1 MEEKE
6 IKLTEKELEF
16 CDLFVDGDKMFAGQA
31 KACYVEVYGERKYP
45 EIAARRLLAKGNV
58 AAHIKEMTE
67 QRYNENETLAVKLQ
81 VTETLKAV
89 MSETSQGEY
98 LDKYGVPQSPAS
110 LRAVSV
116 NAAKALMDIY
126 PIKHSANEGGSAN
139 NKGGGNVVFNVVVP
153 QIATNTD
160 GEQTKE

>member
-45 EIAARRLLAKGNV
+45 EIAARRLLSKSNI

-67 QRYNENETLAVKLQ
+67 RRYNDNETLAVKLQ

-98 LDKYGVPQSPAS
+98 VDKYGVTQSPAS

-126 PIKHSANEGGSAN
+126 PIKHSQGGDG
-139 NKGGGNVVFNVVVP
+139 KGDSKNGGNVIFNVVVP
-153 QIATNTD
+153 QIPPNND
-160 GEQTKE
+160 GEQHKE